1 MFLQAE
7 TQIANHNLKFD
18 EENQECPVEVE
29 GPEQQEAPVEKEER
43 ADRIHWGLYRPEL
56 KDHCHQQGL
65 SHQRQPVLVQ
75 KSMSNK

>member
-1 MFLQAE
+1 
-7 TQIANHNLKFD
+7 
-18 EENQECPVEVE
+18 VEVE